1 MQVSIIGTKA
11 WMREVAESMSAENL
25 KPFYAGVS
33 ARIKMVLSEYHM
45 ANTNIANI
53 DSHIRSLKLAPP
65 LVAEVKSRIRSR
77 KLAPPIVAEL
87 KSRGAELRV
96 IRAQRQQALQVL
108 VPCKRLVLCLLQNNG
123 GQYAQAEKLP
133 RMLAGFAFGFSPRN
147 RTATDAHAQEAQALL
162 QSYPAL
168 FGVIA
173 SRSDGYEKDRLY
185 RLICATVEMSVSE
198 RKLLNTLFNKE

>member
-11 WMREVAESMSAENL
+11 WMRDVAESMSAENL

-53 DSHIRSLKLAPP
+53 D
-65 LVAEVKSRIRSR
+65 SRIRSR

-185 RLICATVEMSVSE
+185 RLICATVEMSVSD